1 MVIATANRL
10 FRIRYR
16 GIYSTFEAVI
26 PRKKA
31 AFSTGN
37 LMHSFSLRYY
47 IQDAAN

>member
-1 MVIATANRL
+1 MVIATADRL
-10 FRIRYR
+10 FRVCHR
-16 GIYSTFEAVI
+16 GIYSTFEAIV

-37 LMHSFSLRYY
+37 LMHSFGLRYY